1 MIPQGYK
8 QTEIGIIPEDWELK
22 KISKFATVCMCK
34 RIFSFQTKV
43 NGDIPFYK
51 IGTFGKI
58 ADSYIDKELYFDYKQ
73 RYSYPEKGD
82 VLFSAAGTLG
92 RTVVFDGKDSYF
104 QDSNIVWLDIDKS
117 QISNDYLYHYYQ
129 IIKWASS
136 EGSTILRLYNGI
148 IYDTNVIFPKDI
160 VEQEK
165 IAEALSDTDDLI
177 SSLEKLIEKKKAIK
191 QGAMQNL
198 LTGKTRLPG
207 FNKQLENDYFKS
219 FNIKIQKGQTIT
231 KSQLKEGCFPV
242 VAGGRKPAYYCDIY
256 NRDGKTI
263 TISASGASAGFVN
276 IYSGKIFASDC
287 STISESKNY
296 DITYIYY
303 LLLNQQEKIYSS
315 QTGGAQPHIHPKDIN
330 NLKVFYTR
338 DIKEQKA
345 IAEILSDMD
354 KEIEQLEQK
363 LAKARLIKQG
373 MMQQLLTGKIRLV

>member
-303 LLLNQQEKIYSS
+303 LLLNQ
-315 QTGGAQPHIHPKDIN
+315 
-330 NLKVFYTR
+330 
-338 DIKEQKA
+338 
-345 IAEILSDMD
+345 
-354 KEIEQLEQK
+354 
-363 LAKARLIKQG
+363 
-373 MMQQLLTGKIRLV
+373 

>member
-22 KISKFATVCMCK
+22 KISKFAKVCMCK
-34 RIFSFQTKV
+34 RIFSFQTKGR
-43 NGDIPFYK
+43 GDIPFYK
-51 IGTFGKI
+51 IGTFGKM
-58 ADSYIDKELYFDYKQ
+58 ADSYIDKELYYDYRQ
-73 RYSYPEKGD
+73 RFSYPTTGD

-104 QDSNIVWLDIDKS
+104 QDSNIVWLDIDKT
-117 QISNDYLYHYYQ
+117 QIINDYLYHYYQ
-129 IIKWASS
+129 VIKWASS
-136 EGSTILRLYNGI
+136 EGSTISRLYNGI
-148 IYDTNVIFPKDI
+148 IYDTNVIFPKDTK
-160 VEQEK
+160 EQER
-165 IAEALSDTDDLI
+165 IAEALSDTDGLI

-191 QGAMQNL
+191 QGTMQNL

-219 FNIKIQKGQTIT
+219 FNIKIQKGQTVT

-287 STISESKNY
+287 STVSESKDY
-296 DITYIYY
+296 DIMYIYY
-303 LLLNQQEKIYSS
+303 LLLNQQEKIYLS

-330 NLKVFYTR
+330 NLKVAYVR
-338 DIKEQKA
+338 DIEEQKA

-363 LAKARLIKQG
+363 LAKTRLIKQG